1 MEVKTYKLLPL
12 SEAEKQFAF
21 AEENINIVY
30 CFLSEYGCQF
40 TNDVALIIGYLKAV
54 QAYHRVKQVRENHQF
69 FYVAWQAMKDATM
82 GGTFR

>member
-12 SEAEKQFAF
+12 SEAEKKF
-21 AEENINIVY
+21 AEENINIVS

-54 QAYHRVKQVRENHQF
+54 QAYHRVKQVGENHQF
-69 FYVAWQAMKDATM
+69 FYVAWQSMKDATM
-82 GGTFR
+82 GGTLK